1 MSPSLLSTESKAA
14 GCPLWELLL
23 GPIWD
28 HTENLAYLPYALWFF
43 FLHGVPQAEGPFATT

>member
-1 MSPSLLSTESKAA
+1 MSPSLLSTESNAA

-28 HTENLAYLPYALWFF
+28 HTENLVYLP
-43 FLHGVPQAEGPFATT
+43 